1 MSRVMSH
8 VYESCLSPVNESCLS
23 PVNESCHVTSQR
35 IMSHVDG
42 VITVES
48 RFFFLRLRCE

>member
-8 VYESCLSPVNESCLS
+8 VYESCLSHVNESCLS

-42 VITVES
+42 VMTAES
-48 RFFFLRLRCE
+48 RLHWES